1 LLLLLLLIFIR
12 TSHHTVLK
20 ECGVRV
26 GEWLET
32 TDSRGHDL
40 GVRHAI
46 ADLRRE
52 ELLRPLK
59 HVRFLF
65 SCIYV
70 NMYGARWVQGGCELL
85 FGGDA

>member
-1 LLLLLLLIFIR
+1 
-12 TSHHTVLK
+12 VW
-20 ECGVRV
+20 GN
-26 GEWLET
+26 G
-32 TDSRGHDL
+32 SRL
-40 GVRHAI
+40 QTHAATI
-46 ADLRRE
+46 SASDMHLPTMRRE